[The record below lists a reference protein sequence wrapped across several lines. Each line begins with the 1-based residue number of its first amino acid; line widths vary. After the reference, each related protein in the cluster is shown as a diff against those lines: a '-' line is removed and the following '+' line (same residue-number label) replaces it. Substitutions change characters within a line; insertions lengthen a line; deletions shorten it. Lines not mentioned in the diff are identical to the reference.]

1 MNPFLKFETYFV
13 SLVVGGLAHFQ
24 ALHPGV
30 VDPFYSGVLVGC
42 ILHALNLNGAN
53 GTSPS
58 APPRVGG
65 ST

>member
-30 VDPFYSGVLVGC
+30 VDPFYSGAGP
-42 ILHALNLNGAN
+42 AR
-53 GTSPS
+53 SPI
-58 APPRVGG
+58 PLRR
-65 ST
+65 